1 LKNISVKP
9 VQWYPDQLT
18 FNLNVSREGLRR
30 SETLRNLHKMIQAAS
45 ECGMV
50 IRQELVSMLPP
61 LFLDLKSS
69 DLVLDMCAAP
79 GSKTSQILE
88 MQSILHSMNKTND
101 ISEINEVKGGV
112 VANDMS
118 VKRASMLAHRV
129 KLINTTGMAVINHEG
144 QLIPDIYDSSE
155 EKVFYDKVMVDVPC
169 SGDGAIRKLP
179 NRWKVWNSKDGMELH
194 EI

>member
-61 LFLDLKSS
+61 LFLDL
-69 DLVLDMCAAP
+69 
-79 GSKTSQILE
+79 
-88 MQSILHSMNKTND
+88 
-101 ISEINEVKGGV
+101 
-112 VANDMS
+112 
-118 VKRASMLAHRV
+118 
-129 KLINTTGMAVINHEG
+129 
-144 QLIPDIYDSSE
+144 
-155 EKVFYDKVMVDVPC
+155 
-169 SGDGAIRKLP
+169 
-179 NRWKVWNSKDGMELH
+179 
-194 EI
+194 

>member
-1 LKNISVKP
+1 LFKTSKYVQNCLDHAADGISEVELEEFKKKYDTDLKNVTVDPVK
-9 VQWYPDQLT
+9 WYPDDLT
-18 FNLNVSREGLRR
+18 FSMNVSREGLRR
-30 SETLRNLHKMIQAAS
+30 SETLKNLHKMIQAAS

-88 MQSILHSMNKTND
+88 MLSIDFENNRAKNH
-101 ISEINEVKGGV
+101 IPEGINEVKGGV

-118 VKRASMLAHRV
+118 YKRASMLAHRV
-129 KLINTTGMAVINHEG
+129 KLINTTGMAVVNHEG
-144 QLIPDIYDSSE
+144 QNIPHVLDAN
-155 EKVFYDKVMVDVPC
+155 
-169 SGDGAIRKLP
+169 G
-179 NRWKVWNSKDGMELH
+179 
-194 EI
+194 